1 MKRFFVALAFALF
14 LAGCGAAPV
23 APLSPADLA
32 TLGPARSAEALTLAS
47 AAHDAARVA
56 TALGAAARCGPTD
69 DACRLRARL
78 EALESSADAGAALR
92 TAVAAQ
98 RALAGPSGPLAA
110 GPDDAAVL
118 RRLGFE
124 PRPTPDDPDRWCM
137 PGGGWGGNGSCT
149 DGPGPGGP
157 APAPG
162 PSPPPPPPPPQPLLG
177 ER

>member
-23 APLSPADLA
+23 TPLSAADLA

-69 DACRLRARL
+69 GACRLRARL
-78 EALESSADAGAALR
+78 EALESSAEAGAALR

-98 RALAGPSGPLAA
+98 RALASPVGPYAQ

-118 RRLGFE
+118 ARLGLWRDGDE
-124 PRPTPDDPDRWCM
+124 RLCIGGHGQ
-137 PGGGWGGNGSCT
+137 PGSACV
-149 DGPGPGGP
+149 DGPGQGGP